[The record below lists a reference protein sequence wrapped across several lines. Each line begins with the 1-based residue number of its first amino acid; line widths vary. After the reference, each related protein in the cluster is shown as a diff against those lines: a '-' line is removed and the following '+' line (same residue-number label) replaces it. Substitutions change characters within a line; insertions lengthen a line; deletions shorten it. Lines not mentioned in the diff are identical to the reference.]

1 MIEDL
6 LLSKLIDENAVTEI
20 KRYNLESEDFPTR
33 SDLFAFITE
42 HIEQHGRV
50 PAIETVTERFPEFA
64 DAYLPNVEETFEYL
78 VKELKN
84 RRAKR
89 EIYELFV
96 GTRQKELKEKFEK
109 LDAPDFIDWFKNEIE
124 NIDIRTSVRYNI
136 GTSLDQAAEFVPAE
150 YRKRKEGKSFKI
162 WRSPWPS
169 LNEAIKGFFSENM
182 YAVFGQSGRGKSII
196 TSALIEDFLRQGAR
210 VLVYSLE
217 MSRYEWLVRLY
228 AIASARD
235 RLFQV
240 DHNGVLTGAGFDV
253 VKLLTGKLSEEEE
266 GLFMT
271 YVQDLPSRYP
281 GKLFLRAC
289 DDPDLTDRSV
299 RQIERDIIA
308 TEANVVVIDPFYL
321 LDFERNYDRKVGGG
335 AERTSRKLKA
345 LFGRMNV
352 CGIVI
357 VQAEEEQKRKKDEDR
372 QAHAP
377 DRGRM
382 KTTKAVLE
390 DATSVISVDSKD
402 GIAIL
407 SVQKGRNGGEG
418 VTIELIFEPN
428 RGLVFEPDLTY
439 QF

>member
-6 LLSKLIDENAVTEI
+6 LLSKVIDENAVTEI
-20 KRYNLESEDFPTR
+20 KRYNLEPEDFPTR
-33 SDLFAFITE
+33 SELFGFIVN
-42 HIEQHGRV
+42 HIEEHGRV
-50 PAIETVTERFPEFA
+50 PAIETVVERCPDFA
-64 DAYLPNVEETFEYL
+64 DAYTPGVEESFKYL
-78 VKELKN
+78 AEELKN

-89 EIYELFV
+89 LLYELLA
-96 GTRQKELKEKFEK
+96 GSRQKELKEKFERLSAHDVLNWLK
-109 LDAPDFIDWFKNEIE
+109 SEIE
-124 NIDIRTSVRYNI
+124 NIDMRTSVRYNI
-136 GTSLDQAAEFVPAE
+136 GTSLEQAAEFIPAE

-162 WRSPWPS
+162 WRTPWPS
-169 LNEAIKGFFSENM
+169 LNEAIDGFFSENM

-196 TSALIEDFLRQGAR
+196 TSALVEDFLRQGAR

-217 MSRYEWLVRLY
+217 MSRYEWLARLY
-228 AIASARD
+228 ALASARD

-240 DHNGVLTGAGFDV
+240 DHNGAQLGAGFDV
-253 VKLLTGKLSEEEE
+253 RKLLTGRLSEEEE
-266 GLFMT
+266 GLFMA

-308 TEANVVVIDPFYL
+308 TEANIVVIDPFYL
-321 LDFERNYDRKVGGG
+321 LDFERNYERKVGGG

-352 CGIVI
+352 CGIVV

-372 QAHAP
+372 QPNAP

-390 DATSVISVDSKD
+390 DCTNVISVDNKD
-402 GIAIL
+402 GIAML
-407 SVQKGRNGGEG
+407 SLQKGRNGGEG

-428 RGLVFEPDLTY
+428 RGLVFEPDITY